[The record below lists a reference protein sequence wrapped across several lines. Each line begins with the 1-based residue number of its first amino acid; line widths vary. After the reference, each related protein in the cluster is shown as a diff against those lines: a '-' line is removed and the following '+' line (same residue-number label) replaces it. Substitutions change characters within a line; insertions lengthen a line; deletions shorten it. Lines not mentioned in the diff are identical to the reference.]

1 MKPVDKSNAL
11 ETLEQTLREV
21 RHAQSSGANW
31 YTRGASGLYQQVAM
45 HVRRGFEAIAIL
57 REHMGEQGQ
66 PAHSH
71 LSRAVPSEPSTT
83 REAAEE
89 EDLDAWECDACDG
102 TGSYTVYRAVT
113 HQLGTD
119 ELPFTEVCEVCG
131 GGGYCGPD
139 AARAELRRA
148 LP

>member
-1 MKPVDKSNAL
+1 MSLSKVMEAL
-11 ETLEQTLREV
+11 ERSRQCSLVTDV
-21 RHAQSSGANW
+21 RDCVN
-31 YTRGASGLYQQVAM
+31 
-45 HVRRGFEAIAIL
+45 EAIAIL

-66 PAHSH
+66 PEHSH